1 MAIFANDE
9 ARRSVFEGLQALR
22 RSIKGVETGS
32 ECNVVTLAAKF
43 AIGVGLRSP
52 DISNPVSVLEVILD
66 HAIAADLRV
75 IVLDSMLED
84 TRKQAMLSM
93 RVVPE

>member
-9 ARRSVFEGLQALR
+9 ARRSVFEALQALR
-22 RSIKGVETGS
+22 RSIKGVETGP
-32 ECNVVTLAAKF
+32 ECNVVDLAVQF
-43 AIGVGLRSP
+43 ATGIGLRSP
-52 DISNPVSVLEVILD
+52 DIDNPVSVLEVILD

-75 IVLDSMLED
+75 VVLDSMLED
-84 TRKQAMLSM
+84 TRNQAMLSM